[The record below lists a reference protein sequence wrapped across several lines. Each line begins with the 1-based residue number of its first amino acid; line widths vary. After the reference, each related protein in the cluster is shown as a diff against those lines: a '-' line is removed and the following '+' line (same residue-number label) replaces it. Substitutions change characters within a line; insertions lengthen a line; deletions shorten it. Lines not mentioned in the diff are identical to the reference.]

1 MLEVELLGTPPVD
14 SVVLE
19 DVLVAVVTAR
29 LPPLDVV
36 PLVVTPG
43 VWVATSSGEILIA
56 AT

>member
-14 SVVLE
+14 SVGLE

-36 PLVVTPG
+36 PPVVTPG